1 MGFPPFSL
9 SPDPPDLLDAR
20 HKNRKTENASRGA
33 VRTNLYSVTEYFTPS
48 RGWSETGLPAVF
60 FLYDL
65 SPVVMEVSDAPASFG
80 HFLARV
86 CAVVGGVFA
95 VTGMT
100 DRWIHRAV
108 EVIAAKRK

>member
-1 MGFPPFSL
+1 
-9 SPDPPDLLDAR
+9 
-20 HKNRKTENASRGA
+20 
-33 VRTNLYSVTEYFTPS
+33 
-48 RGWSETGLPAVF
+48 
-60 FLYDL
+60 
-65 SPVVMEVSDAPASFG
+65 MEVSDAPASFG